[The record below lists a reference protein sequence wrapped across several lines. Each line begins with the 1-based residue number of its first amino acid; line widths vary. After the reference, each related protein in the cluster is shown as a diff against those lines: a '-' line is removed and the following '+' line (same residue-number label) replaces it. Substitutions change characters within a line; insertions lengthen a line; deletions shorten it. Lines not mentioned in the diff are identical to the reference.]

1 MILNFLIVYIVV
13 CSISLFFLYR
23 TSKKIKQLRAILHEM
38 KTEKTKMSNQL
49 RRKGIEIDKL
59 EKEIKRGL

>member
-13 CSISLFFLYR
+13 CGISLFFLYR
-23 TSKKIKQLRAILHEM
+23 TSKKIKQLQATLHEM
-38 KTEKTKMSNQL
+38 KIEKTKMSNQL